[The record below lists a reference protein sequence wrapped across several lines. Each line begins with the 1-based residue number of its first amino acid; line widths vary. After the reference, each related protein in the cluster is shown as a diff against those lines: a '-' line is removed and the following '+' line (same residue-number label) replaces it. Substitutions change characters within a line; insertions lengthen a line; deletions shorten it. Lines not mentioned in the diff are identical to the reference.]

1 MENNQNVDL
10 IRKMLSLVESTNI
23 KTQSIISEEE
33 ITSSPEHEI
42 DEQPTQVAKGGAE
55 VLANVLKSE
64 RGLFQT
70 IKNEIPAL
78 SKFKNVDDAI
88 KALESGTM
96 ATADSFAILKQ
107 AKKVPEIASK
117 LKGLVGDSK
126 TFQEIAKQVYPKGTL
141 MPANSKNLEM
151 AKKTLEKTYGMTA
164 AESEAALK
172 TAFQKASGEVKSVSS
187 FKGVKGGNPA
197 LNPNKLKGSSPEIS
211 KFVTQNVA
219 KPAEE
224 VAKGAS
230 MLSKIGDKGAEI
242 ARKAAEQLRKFKP
255 DVFERLKKLKGRL
268 NAKQL
273 ALYGLAGF
281 GLYELLKGMFGED
294 GKNTNGIIPACI
306 ANLDG
311 VDFVV
316 GTGDVA
322 VAKIASGID
331 EKSSGHGGLFFWPNG
346 RAITGDG
353 KVRGSYYCK
362 GTSGGPSD
370 VAAKLQEQSSDF
382 SKYSNIHIDWDGE
395 KKKEVTPNP
404 NPKPKPKPSPY
415 KQCKGFPFSYG
426 CKNDLI
432 REIQVCLGFPNK
444 LQTGNYG
451 PKTQSTLKEGGY
463 DLSKGITEDIYKA
476 VLTACKNKR
485 PELEKIEPIKMSGIK
500 PMASTGIKLPELTSL
515 IQSNQK
521 PVDLYKAFKDAGLLR
536 GDAESTTLEDGTVL
550 PPTNRVKYK
559 GPELDS
565 EILDKLDEILS
576 GMGYDRIK
584 QKLDKRYGEKY
595 VWLKK

>member
-10 IRKMLSLVESTNI
+10 IRKMLSLVESADSKVEDMLTEDVDT
-23 KTQSIISEEE
+23 TQEVEV
-33 ITSSPEHEI
+33 
-42 DEQPTQVAKGGAE
+42 DEQVTQAAKGGAE
-55 VLANVLKSE
+55 VLANVLSKE
-64 RGLFQT
+64 KGLFST
-70 IKNEIPAL
+70 FKNEIPAL
-78 SKFKNVDDAI
+78 SKFKNADEAI
-88 KALESGTM
+88 AALKSGEMSTIES
-96 ATADSFAILKQ
+96 FNIIKQ
-107 AKKVPEIASK
+107 ANKVPEIAAK
-117 LKGLVGDSK
+117 LKGFLTDSK
-126 TFQEIAKQVYPKGTL
+126 SFQEIAKKVYPKGVVMAPNANNLKLAKETL
-141 MPANSKNLEM
+141 I
-151 AKKTLEKTYGMTA
+151 KTYGMSA
-164 AESEAALK
+164 AEAEAALK
-172 TAFQKASGEVKSVSS
+172 TAAQKVGGTGGVTTRSINKAISKRAGE
-187 FKGVKGGNPA
+187 
-197 LNPNKLKGSSPEIS
+197 LKGSSPEVS

-219 KPAEE
+219 RPAEE

-362 GTSGGPSD
+362 GTSGGASD
-370 VAAKLQEQSSDF
+370 VTAKLQEQSSDF

-395 KKKEVTPNP
+395 KKNKKEVTPS
-404 NPKPKPKPSPY
+404 PKSKSKPSPY

-485 PELEKIEPIKMSGIK
+485 PELQAIEPIKMSGIK
-500 PMASTGIKLPELTSL
+500 PMSTTGIKLPELTSL